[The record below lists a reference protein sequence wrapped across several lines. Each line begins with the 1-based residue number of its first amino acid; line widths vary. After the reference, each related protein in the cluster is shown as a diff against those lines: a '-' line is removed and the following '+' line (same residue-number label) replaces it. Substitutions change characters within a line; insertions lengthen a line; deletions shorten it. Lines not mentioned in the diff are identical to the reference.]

1 MSPPVLLALDA
12 GTSLIKAVA
21 FEGDGRML
29 GTAARR
35 NRYIEGPGG
44 AVEQDMLQTWEDAAS
59 ALGELVAS
67 LRGRKILALAIT
79 GQGDGT
85 WLIDEQGAP
94 SAPAWLW
101 LDARAEQII
110 SALRRSEAGRIAYK
124 HTATGLA
131 ACQQSGQL
139 LWLARYRPELLARVA
154 TAFHCKDWLY
164 FCLTGVRA
172 TDPSEATFTYGDWR
186 VRDYCDE
193 TISALGLKELR
204 RLLPPVVDG
213 TATAHGLSGATAARL
228 GLREGTPVVLGY
240 VDVLC
245 GALGGGLYGGNGVAG
260 VSILGSTGMHM
271 RLAADDD
278 DVVLN
283 TELTGYCMP
292 FPVPGRVAQ
301 MQSNMA
307 ATLNI
312 DWVVD
317 LAAEALALAGAER
330 ERSAVLAA
338 LDEAVALARPG
349 AAVFHPFISAAGERG
364 PFTDGTA
371 RAQLL
376 GIERSFGFADL
387 MRAVYE
393 GLAFAARDCYAA
405 IGGPPAEIRLC
416 GGAARST
423 SMRAILAAALDRE
436 VRVADQPESGAAG
449 AAMIA
454 AVQLG
459 LYPDMSAAAA
469 EWVLP
474 RLGPATLPDPALV
487 SFYDRL
493 FPVYRDAYRATA
505 PVWQRMHATRE
516 AWDGA

>member
-21 FEGDGRML
+21 FEGDGRIVH
-29 GTAARR
+29 TAARR
-35 NRYIEGPGG
+35 NRYVEGPGG
-44 AVEQDMLQTWEDAAS
+44 AVEQDMRQTWEDAAS

-67 LRGRKILALAIT
+67 LPERKILALAVT

-85 WLIDEQGAP
+85 WLIDEKGEPA
-94 SAPAWLW
+94 APAWLW
-101 LDARAEQII
+101 LDARAGPIV
-110 SALRRSEAGRIAYK
+110 AVLRHSEAARIAYA

-164 FCLTGVRA
+164 FRLTGVRA

-186 VRDYCDE
+186 ARDYCDE
-193 TISALGLKELR
+193 TISALGLRALR
-204 RLLPPVVDG
+204 HLLPPVVDG
-213 TATAHGLSGATAARL
+213 TVAAHGLSPAAAARL
-228 GLREGTPVVLGY
+228 GLVEGLPVVLGY

-245 GALGGGLYGGNGVAG
+245 SALGSGLYGGNNAAG

-271 RLAADDD
+271 RLAADED

-283 TELTGYCMP
+283 AERTGYCMP
-292 FPVPGRVAQ
+292 FPVPGRLAQ

-338 LDEAVALARPG
+338 LDEAVVLARPG
-349 AAVFHPFISAAGERG
+349 AALFHPFISAAGERG
-364 PFTDGTA
+364 PFTDGAA

-376 GIERSFGFADL
+376 GIERSFGFAEL

-405 IGGPPAEIRLC
+405 IGGQPSEIRLC
-416 GGAARST
+416 GGAARSA
-423 SMRAILAAALDRE
+423 SMRTILAAALDRE

-459 LYPDMSAAAA
+459 LYPDMAAAAA

-474 RLGPATLPDPALV
+474 RLGPATLPDRALV
-487 SFYDRL
+487 SLYDRL
-493 FPVYRDAYRATA
+493 FPVYREAYRATA

-516 AWDGA
+516 ARDAA